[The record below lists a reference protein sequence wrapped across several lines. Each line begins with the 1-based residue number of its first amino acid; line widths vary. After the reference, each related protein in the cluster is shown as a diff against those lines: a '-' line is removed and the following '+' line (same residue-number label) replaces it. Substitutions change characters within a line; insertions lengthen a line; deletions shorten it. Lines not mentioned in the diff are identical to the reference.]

1 MSIQWAKG
9 GPALRKKRWMIASV
23 AMLLLLMTG
32 AASAQDYVRVGA
44 SAFVNYNMP
53 VFALRKGWYNSATK
67 WGASLLYSMNSRV
80 TMEFEYHRA
89 GYHDGK
95 IEDRTF
101 LYAGDGK
108 QHESPAA
115 AALINFMVRLG
126 DQSDLFKAQKTSTYV
141 VVGGGFYDYNN
152 TLSGMI
158 YPGQTNDPIDP
169 TLLLEAQQDTR
180 TALGVNVG
188 LGVERFLTKNAA
200 LDFRVRHNFVL
211 GQLLPR
217 EAWEVKEAWP
227 MQMLDFGVAI
237 KFYESIR

>member
-1 MSIQWAKG
+1 
-9 GPALRKKRWMIASV
+9 
-23 AMLLLLMTG
+23 MLLLLMTG
-32 AASAQDYVRVGA
+32 VSSAQDYVRVGA
-44 SAFVNYNMP
+44 SAFVDYNMP
-53 VFALRKGWYNSATK
+53 VFALRRGWYNSATK

-95 IEDRTF
+95 IEDRKF
-101 LYAGDGK
+101 LYSGDGK
-108 QHESPAA
+108 LYESPNAA
-115 AALINFMVRLG
+115 ADMNMNSVLINFMVRLG
-126 DQSDLFKAQKTSTYV
+126 DQSDLFKAQKTSPYV
-141 VVGGGFYDYNN
+141 VVGGGFYDYTN

-158 YPGQTNDPIDP
+158 FPGQTSDPIDP
-169 TLLLEAQQDTR
+169 TLVLEPQVDTR
-180 TALGVNVG
+180 TALGVNLG

-200 LDFRVRHNFVL
+200 LDFRVRHNFIL

>member
-1 MSIQWAKG
+1 MKRKRCTI
-9 GPALRKKRWMIASV
+9 ALV
-23 AMLLLLMTG
+23 AMLLLLLTG
-32 AASAQDYVRVGA
+32 VSSAQDYVRVGA

-53 VFALRKGWYNSATK
+53 MFALRRGWYNSATK

-101 LYAGDGK
+101 LYAKDGK
-108 QHESPAA
+108 QHESPNAA
-115 AALINFMVRLG
+115 ADMQINSVVINFMARLG
-126 DQSDLFKAQKTSTYV
+126 DQTDLFKEQMTSVYV

-158 YPGQTNDPIDP
+158 FPGQTSDPLDP
-169 TLLLEAQQDTR
+169 TLVLEPQQDTR
-180 TALGVNVG
+180 TALGANVG
-188 LGVERFLTKNAA
+188 LGLERFLTKNLA

-217 EAWEVKEAWP
+217 EAWDVKEAWP
-227 MQMLDFGVAI
+227 MQMLDFGVAV